1 MSNFLET
8 FLATLAGIASFYLL
22 DAVYYDIKARIRGRE
37 YEFFMEELEE
47 NLQR

>member
-22 DAVYYDIKARIRGRE
+22 EAVYYDIKARIRGRQ
-37 YEFFMEELEE
+37 YTLWLEELEE
-47 NLQR
+47 EYER

>member
-22 DAVYYDIKARIRGRE
+22 EAVYYDIKARIRGKQ
-37 YEFFMEELEE
+37 YTLWLEELEE
-47 NLQR
+47 EYER

>member
-22 DAVYYDIKARIRGRE
+22 EAVYYAIKARIRGRE